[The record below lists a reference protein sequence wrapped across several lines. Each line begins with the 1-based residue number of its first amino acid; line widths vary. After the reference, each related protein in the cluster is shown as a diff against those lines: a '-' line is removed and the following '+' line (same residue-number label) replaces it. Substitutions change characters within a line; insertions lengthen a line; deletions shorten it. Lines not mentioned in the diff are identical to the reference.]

1 VSACFECGADAE
13 HHHHVIPQSLGGTRT
28 VPLCARCHALAH
40 GLDGQTWESHRALT
54 RAALAAKRARGEL
67 VGTAPLGQRV
77 AADGVQL
84 EADPREAEA
93 LALVA
98 QLRAD
103 GLSVRAIAAEL
114 NRRGVPCRGGRWHAT
129 TVARLLSRE
138 QEVTK

>member
-1 VSACFECGADAE
+1 MSACFECGADAE
-13 HHHHVIPQSLGGTRT
+13 HHHHVIPRSLGGTRT

-54 RAALAAKRARGEL
+54 RAALAAKRARGQQSG
-67 VGTAPLGQRV
+67 VIPLGQRL
-77 AADGVQL
+77 AADGVTL
-84 EADPREAEA
+84 EANPAEADA

-114 NRRGVPCRGGRWHAT
+114 NRRGVPARGASWHPT
-129 TVARLLSRE
+129 TVARLLARGAA
-138 QEVTK
+138 